1 MRTPA
6 PQRGAFGNVCRGRKG
21 EEARVGVVM
30 VGGAVEIVEDRTLNE
45 DGVVVCVSMEMG
57 RTARAV

>member
-1 MRTPA
+1 
-6 PQRGAFGNVCRGRKG
+6 
-21 EEARVGVVM
+21 M